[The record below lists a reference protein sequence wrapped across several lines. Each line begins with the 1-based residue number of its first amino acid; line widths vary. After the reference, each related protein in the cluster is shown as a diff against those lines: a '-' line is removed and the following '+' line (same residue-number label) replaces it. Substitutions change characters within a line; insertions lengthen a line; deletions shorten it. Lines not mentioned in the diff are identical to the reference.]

1 MVGCL
6 IVLRLLRVIA
16 FRAARQIAIVRLLF
30 GALAASV
37 ALLPVAVSLSA
48 QIARANEAEL
58 KAAFLYN
65 FIKFT
70 EWPREQMANKKDPFV
85 IGVLGKDPFGAALDR
100 AIEGETFQ
108 QKPIVVRRFAR
119 MDESVGNSHA
129 LFIGVSEESNLPVI
143 LKLLDGQ
150 AILTMSE
157 IETFIEQG
165 GGIELQKEGNKLA
178 FEVNVGAA
186 RRAGLGISAQ
196 LLRLAKLVK
205 Q

>member
-16 FRAARQIAIVRLLF
+16 LRAARQITIVSLLF